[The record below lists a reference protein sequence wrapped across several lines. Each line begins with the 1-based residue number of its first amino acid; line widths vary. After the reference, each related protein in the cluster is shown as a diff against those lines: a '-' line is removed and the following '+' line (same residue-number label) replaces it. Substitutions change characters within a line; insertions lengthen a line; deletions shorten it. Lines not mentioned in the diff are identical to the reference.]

1 MAEYLSPGV
10 YIEEIQGPQPIQAV
24 GTSTGAFVG
33 ITQSGPVNSAQLIT
47 NYTQFANTFG
57 NFLPTGFLAYAVQN
71 FFGEGGTRCYV
82 VRAFKNKQQPSPA
95 VPYPDVATA
104 NVTTTGVSTDP
115 IAIVVQAN
123 SPGTWGSSLSVRVL
137 ADTFDPKNTPAAQV
151 NAAGMGYKVGDAL
164 TLSGGSGGTITVNA
178 VSTSGAIQTF
188 SLTTAGTGYPAAT
201 LAVTGGSGKDATLT
215 NSPAIVTLNT
225 AGAGYKAGDVLT
237 LVQTGASGATVTVNS
252 VSGAGAVLT
261 FMLSA
266 GGTGYTT
273 GTGLNVTGGNGTG
286 ATFNYSPLT
295 LTLNV
300 AGTGYKANDV
310 LTLVGP
316 SDRTITVNSVSG
328 AGGVVTSTLTNP
340 GVGYSTATAV
350 AASGGSGTGATFD
363 YTVNPN
369 QEFQIQV
376 WQTPQG
382 STLAALVETYTH
394 VSMIEADA
402 NGIPNPN
409 HIEQRIN
416 GISKYIFVMHASTE
430 PSSNPPP
437 APQTVLLAGGTD
449 GLPLG
454 PTSTAAAMHAADFI
468 GSVATAT
475 TPATGLH
482 AFDTVDDINIVAIP
496 DLMLSALP
504 AVEGRNSTLQAINYC
519 GLRKDCFYVADPPS
533 GQTPQSVLDY
543 KRGTGT
549 TFSGNA
555 FNSKYAALYYP
566 WISIADP
573 LTGGTKLAPPSGA
586 MAGRYSA
593 TDVARGVFKAPAG
606 VIDGFINSASNIER
620 ITSQGEQDT
629 LNPEGVNVIRKFA
642 DAGIVVWGAR
652 TVSADPEWTY
662 VPVRRLVTSIE
673 QSILRGTQG
682 VVFEPNDPALW
693 KRIIR
698 DVSAFLRLEWLSGA
712 LFGDKAEQAFFV
724 KCDAETNPPES
735 IALGRVV
742 TKIGIA
748 PVKPAEFVIFQIQ
761 LTAAGGS
768 VSE

>member
-33 ITQSGPVNSAQLIT
+33 IAQSGPVNSARLIS

-57 NFLPTGFLAYAVQN
+57 GFLPNGFLAYAVQN
-71 FFGEGGTRCYV
+71 FFNEGGTRCYV
-82 VRAFKNKQQPSPA
+82 VRAFKNTQQPSAA

-104 NVTTTGVSTDP
+104 NVTTTGASSDP
-115 IAIVVQAN
+115 VAIVVQAI
-123 SPGTWGSSLSVRVL
+123 SPGTWGDALSVRVL
-137 ADTFDPKNTPAAQV
+137 PDTFDPKNTPTAV
-151 NAAGMGYKVGDAL
+151 LNAPGSGYKVGDAL
-164 TLSGGSGGTITVNA
+164 TLSGGSGGAITVNT
-178 VSTSGAIQTF
+178 VSSSGAVLTF
-188 SLTTAGTGYPAAT
+188 TLTSAGSGYPAAT
-201 LAVTGGSGKDATLT
+201 LAVAGGAGSGATFT
-215 NSPAIVTLNT
+215 YSPAVITLNT
-225 AGAGYKAGDVLT
+225 
-237 LVQTGASGATVTVNS
+237 
-252 VSGAGAVLT
+252 
-261 FMLSA
+261 
-266 GGTGYTT
+266 
-273 GTGLNVTGGNGTG
+273 
-286 ATFNYSPLT
+286 
-295 LTLNV
+295 

-310 LTLVGP
+310 LTLVQTGGTGGTVTVTSVSATGAVLSFTLSASGTGYTTGRGLTATGGAGSGATFNYSPLSVSLNAPGTGYKANDALTLAGP
-316 SDRTITVNSVSG
+316 PDRTITVNSVSG
-328 AGGVVTSTLTNP
+328 AGGVVTSTLVNP
-340 GVGYSTATAV
+340 GVGYLTATGV
-350 AASGGSGTGATFD
+350 AASGGSGSGATFD

-369 QEFQIQV
+369 QEFQVQV

-382 STLAALVETYTH
+382 STLPVLVETYTH
-394 VSMIEADA
+394 VSMVESDA
-402 NGIPNPN
+402 NGIPSSN

-416 GISKYIFVMHASTE
+416 GISKYIFVMHAPTE
-430 PSSNPPP
+430 PSTNPPP
-437 APQTVLLAGGTD
+437 ALQTVSLSGGTD
-449 GLPLG
+449 GLPPG
-454 PTSTAAAMHAADFI
+454 PSSVTAAMHAAELI
-468 GSVATAT
+468 GAVSTAT
-475 TPATGLH
+475 TAATGLH
-482 AFDTVDDINIVAIP
+482 AFDTVDNINIVAIP
-496 DLMLSALP
+496 DLALSAFP
-504 AVEGRNSTLQAINYC
+504 AGDGRNATLQAINYC
-519 GLRKDCFYVADPPS
+519 ELRKDCFYIADPPN

-543 KRGTGT
+543 KRGQN

-555 FNSKYAALYYP
+555 FNSKYAAIYYP
-566 WISIADP
+566 WIYIADP

-606 VIDGFINSASNIER
+606 TVDGYINSALNIER

-642 DAGIVVWGAR
+642 DAGIVIWGAR

-662 VPVRRLVTSIE
+662 VPVRRLVISIE
-673 QSILRGTQG
+673 QSILLGTQG
-682 VVFEPNDPALW
+682 VVFEPNDPSLW

-698 DVSAFLRLEWLSGA
+698 DVGAFLRLEWLSGA
-712 LFGDKAEQAFFV
+712 LFGDKAEQAYFV